1 MKRFIIFVWMF
12 SFFFM
17 MYPGAITSAQ
27 NILHEKYLYVACID
41 KGGKDPDFL
50 AVIGVDPNDP
60 SSFSKIIHRIDM
72 RHLGDELHHFGYN
85 HDQSALMVPGLFSGR
100 IYIIDVS
107 DPRRPFIKTVNEN
120 LTKRSGYTIPHT
132 IIGLPNG
139 NNLVTMIGA
148 KTASTAPGGLVEING
163 KTGEYVRTFGPPANR
178 DFNKTFPK
186 YMYDA
191 GIKLEVNRMI
201 TTSFGLPKNIAP
213 GITVKDLGTDI
224 YVWDWKEQK
233 VLQKVNIGKGT
244 GALEVRWRSKQGST
258 IGYTNAPGSNEIWA
272 WEDIDGDGHYHF
284 KVVIK
289 LPEGSIPTDML
300 LSKDDKFMFLGNWMG
315 NNVQQ
320 YNIEDPFRP
329 VLVGQVEIP
338 YAQMLRLSPD
348 QKRLY
353 VTNSL
358 LSTWDD
364 TEFPKG
370 VTRNNKYGIFL
381 VDVDTEKG
389 GMKLRPKNEFFVD
402 MMKVQKKSTV
412 GPARPHMML
421 FDPAVNAKFGFGH
434 H

>member
-1 MKRFIIFVWMF
+1 
-12 SFFFM
+12 
-17 MYPGAITSAQ
+17 
-27 NILHEKYLYVACID
+27 
-41 KGGKDPDFL
+41 
-50 AVIGVDPNDP
+50 
-60 SSFSKIIHRIDM
+60 
-72 RHLGDELHHFGYN
+72 
-85 HDQSALMVPGLFSGR
+85 
-100 IYIIDVS
+100 
-107 DPRRPFIKTVNEN
+107 
-120 LTKRSGYTIPHT
+120 
-132 IIGLPNG
+132 
-139 NNLVTMIGA
+139 
-148 KTASTAPGGLVEING
+148 
-163 KTGEYVRTFGPPANR
+163 
-178 DFNKTFPK
+178 
-186 YMYDA
+186 MYDA

-213 GITVKDLGTDI
+213 GITVKDLGTDV

-258 IGYTNAPGSNEIWA
+258 IGYTNAPGSSEIWA

-348 QKRLY
+348 KKRLY

-358 LSTWDD
+358 VSTWDD

-370 VTRNNKYGIFL
+370 VTRNSKYGIFL

-389 GMKLRPKNEFFVD
+389 GLKLRPKNEFFVD
-402 MMKVQKKSTV
+402 MMNVQKKSTV

-421 FDPAVNAKFGFGH
+421 FDPAVHAKFGFGH